1 MHSKF
6 STKHRNSHNDLTRDY
21 NSAMMPGRT
30 LSPKQQKNLH
40 VMHIASG
47 DLWAGAEVM
56 FYTLARTLHKELD
69 TKVTAI
75 ILNYGTLEQKLR
87 DCGISVHVLDES
99 ELNSFQIL
107 IQINKIVSDVIP
119 DLIHTHRIK
128 ENILGSVSAILHR
141 IPSLRTVH
149 GAPESRPPLHN
160 LAKRSILFIDW
171 LTGRYLQQ
179 TVVAVSPDLAK
190 KLEHQFPKAKIKVI
204 ENGIDID
211 KTIHNSSSTNS
222 GNKKVSS
229 YRVGIAGRL
238 TTVKRVDIFID
249 SALQLKQKY
258 PDIKINFHIFGN
270 GPLKNSLQGKINSQQ
285 ANDFIHLEGH
295 CENIA
300 QILPGL
306 DALLMTSDHEG
317 LPMIL
322 LEAMCLQTPIIA
334 HAVGGIPHLLDQGKC
349 GVLVSEHT
357 AHAFA
362 EAIIKVIKQPRRNLT
377 QPAFERVKQYYS
389 AKHSANAYLEAYRSL
404 ID

>member
-1 MHSKF
+1 
-6 STKHRNSHNDLTRDY
+6 
-21 NSAMMPGRT
+21 MMPGRT
-30 LSPKQQKNLH
+30 LSPKHQQNLH
-40 VMHIASG
+40 VLHIASG

-56 FYTLARTLHKELD
+56 LYNLLRTLHQNFN
-69 TKVTAI
+69 TRVTAI
-75 ILNYGTLEQKLR
+75 ILNHGTLEQKLR
-87 DCGISVHVLDES
+87 DCGISVYILDES
-99 ELNSFQIL
+99 QLNSFQIL
-107 IQINKIVSDVIP
+107 KQINKIIREVNPAV
-119 DLIHTHRIK
+119 IHTHRIK
-128 ENILGSVSAILHR
+128 ENILGSISALKHR

-149 GAPESRPPLHN
+149 GAPENQPPFHK
-160 LAKRSILFIDW
+160 LAKRSILFVNW

-190 KLEHQFPKAKIKVI
+190 KLEHRFPKAKIKVI

-211 KTIHNSSSTNS
+211 KTIQNSSPSKI
-222 GNKKVSS
+222 GNKKASG

-238 TTVKRVDIFID
+238 TAVKRVDIFID
-249 SALQLKQKY
+249 SALHLKQKH
-258 PDIKINFHIFGN
+258 PDIKINFYIYGS
-270 GPLKNSLQGKINSQQ
+270 GPLKNTLQCKINSLK

-295 CENIA
+295 CENIT

-357 AHAFA
+357 AQAFS
-362 EAIIKVIKQPRRNLT
+362 EAIIKVIDQPKQNRT
-377 QPAFERVKQYYS
+377 QSGFERVKQYYS